1 MPQVNSQPNQSDRSD
16 STAILDSALL
26 RAGRFDRPITVSPPD
41 QQGRLTILQ
50 VHTQSVPLRD
60 PSDLEAIAAST
71 PRMVGADL
79 RNLVNEAALS
89 AVRQGEEAVSP
100 GVRPRTGHLAGPALL
115 KRETLEEA
123 DAYGVAGLRSGA
135 TSGRSRL
142 ATHGAPTR
150 PTADGTTYQTRTHQ
164 QKAAGNVVHTTRDLV
179 TFLARQGK
187 GAAWKCR

>member
-100 GVRPRTGHLAGPALL
+100 GVRPRTGHLAGP
-115 KRETLEEA
+115 KRCSNA
-123 DAYGVAGLRSGA
+123 KRLRRR
-135 TSGRSRL
+135 T
-142 ATHGAPTR
+142 PTEWR
-150 PTADGTTYQTRTHQ
+150 VC
-164 QKAAGNVVHTTRDLV
+164 AAGQPVAVH
-179 TFLARQGK
+179 A
-187 GAAWKCR
+187 